1 MDSCLPFLHLVE
13 RLKNTPRAGWGKRGI
28 QNPESVGDHMYRM
41 AVICMLLPKVFYA
54 LWFNLQFLVML
65 KFTSG

>member
-1 MDSCLPFLHLVE
+1 MDLAIMNSCLPFLHLVE

-41 AVICMLLPKVFYA
+41 AVICMLLPKVP
-54 LWFNLQFLVML
+54 
-65 KFTSG
+65 